1 MSACTC
7 PPSGPWHQSEC
18 PANTYTHH
26 RQKAPRVAITVDC
39 EGQGVMHVDVD
50 DSRPGGIVPGEE
62 TCGTFLRLRIVK
74 DGQEVNEAIVPL
86 EAVRA
91 AIARRRL

>member
-1 MSACTC
+1 MS
-7 PPSGPWHQSEC
+7 PVS
-18 PANTYTHH
+18 
-26 RQKAPRVAITVDC
+26 ITVDC
-39 EGQGVMHVDVD
+39 GVQGVMHVDVD

-62 TCGTFLRLRIVK
+62 TCGTFLRLWVMK
-74 DGQEVNEAIVPL
+74 DGREVNEAIVPL